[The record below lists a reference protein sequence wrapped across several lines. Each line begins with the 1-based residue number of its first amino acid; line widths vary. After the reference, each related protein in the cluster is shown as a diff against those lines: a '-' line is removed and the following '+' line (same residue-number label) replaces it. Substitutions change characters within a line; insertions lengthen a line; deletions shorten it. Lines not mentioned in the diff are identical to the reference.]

1 MIYRKRNTA
10 ATHATSRRPGLHLV
24 VVNTLP
30 DAHFAHRSAADL
42 VADPMLDMRTGE
54 KDGALAP
61 SGATSNKGEKPVP
74 AARSARIIER
84 FVPTTRRKRNVPRNA
99 PYFGHD
105 ALQDVTDAAWNQMS
119 VAEHFYAMAE

>member
-24 VVNTLP
+24 AVNTLP
-30 DAHFAHRSAADL
+30 DAHFARRSATGS

-54 KDGALAP
+54 KDGAFAP
-61 SGATSNKGEKPVP
+61 SGATPDKGEKPVP

-84 FVPTTRRKRNVPRNA
+84 FLTTTRRKRNVPRNA
-99 PYFGHD
+99 QYFGPD
-105 ALQDVTDAAWNQMS
+105 ASQDVTDAAWNQMS